1 MDAKKKVY
9 FCGSIRG
16 GRDYEGKYAEIINS
30 LNKKYQVLTEHIG
43 FNNLE
48 RFESG
53 KTDEFIYLRDKS
65 LLDQADF
72 VVAECSVPS
81 LGVGYEL
88 AYSEAH
94 RKPVYV
100 LYDLT
105 TNMKLSAMIA
115 GDANFKKLYY
125 SSDEELLEIVEKL

>member
-1 MDAKKKVY
+1 MSEKKKVY

-16 GRDYEGKYAEIINS
+16 GRSKEDSYQRIISILKEKYE
-30 LNKKYQVLTEHIG
+30 VLTEHIG

-72 VVAECSVPS
+72 VVAECSVAS

-94 RKPVYV
+94 RKPVFV

-105 TNMKLSAMIA
+105 TNRKLSAMIA
-115 GDANFKKLYY
+115 GDSFFKKLYY
-125 SSDEELLEIVEKL
+125 SSEDELVEIIKGI

>member
-1 MDAKKKVY
+1 MEGKKKVY

-16 GRDYEGKYAEIINS
+16 GRDYAD
-30 LNKKYQVLTEHIG
+30 KYQKIIEILSSKYEVLTEHIG

-53 KTDEFIYLRDKS
+53 KTDEYIYLRDKA
-65 LLDQADF
+65 LLDKADF
-72 VVAECSVPS
+72 IVAECSVTS

-88 AYSEAH
+88 AYSESH
-94 RKPVYV
+94 RKPVFV

-105 TNMKLSAMIA
+105 TNKKLSAMIA
-115 GDANFKKLYY
+115 GDASFKKLYY
-125 SSDEELLEIVEKL
+125 SSEEELEEIVRAL